1 MTGLLGGA
9 AGREEQYLI
18 DQGIIRNRTMGGGIL
33 RPAILC
39 GTNSTFRAGYI
50 GLNSV

>member
-1 MTGLLGGA
+1 MIGLGG

-18 DQGIIRNRTMGGGIL
+18 DQGIIRNRTMGGGSL
-33 RPAILC
+33 RPAILR